1 MSDQSNPS
9 IIPADI
15 SALSFDSFGR
25 DPRRDVVCLA
35 PIRTIIRREEEI
47 TLVRKVRKVE
57 EIDAGL
63 ACPVTSDTLA
73 SNPFAGQS
81 TTTQPN
87 SQPTAQYQPTAQ
99 PTYQPSAEPVA
110 PQPVAQY
117 ETAIVEGYSAS
128 PQSTASYQPLVQE
141 QPQAP
146 AVVAPDYQSSTAEEE
161 LIVHSRRN
169 CFHIEP
175 AAMGRLQNQISVS
188 RVLQPGTY
196 TIRLKSGA
204 FDYRIESGH
213 QGEPLVL
220 LWLYGGKVVNR
231 KTGVEVGATWSSL
244 NGIGDSLVL
253 EVLEPAAL
261 CGFFFDTYL
270 EDNEG
275 EVVVTVEGP
284 TYSED
289 LSIDSRRNCY
299 FIDPDSM
306 RRLEQEVSV
315 SKTLQPG
322 TYAIKLKSGAF
333 GYRANS
339 GFAGEP
345 IVLLWIYGGA
355 IINRKTGVEVGATW
369 SSLNGYGDTLLL
381 DVLEP
386 ATVCA
391 FFYDTYLEDN
401 EGEVTLSVSRM

>member
-9 IIPADI
+9 IIPTDI
-15 SALSFDSFGR
+15 STLSFDSFGR
-25 DPRRDVVCLA
+25 DARRDVVCLA
-35 PIRTIIRREEEI
+35 PIRTVIRREEEI

-63 ACPVTSDTLA
+63 SCPVTSETMS
-73 SNPFAGQS
+73 SNPFTEQS
-81 TTTQPN
+81 TTTQTTVN
-87 SQPTAQYQPTAQ
+87 QTVTYPTAPYRSTTQPAVSYQPTEQ
-99 PTYQPSAEPVA
+99 PTYEPRPEPVIA
-110 PQPVAQY
+110 QPVAQY
-117 ETAIVEGYSAS
+117 QTATVEGYSTS
-128 PQSTASYQPLVQE
+128 PQST
-141 QPQAP
+141 PQ
-146 AVVAPDYQSSTAEEE
+146 YQSSFSEED

-169 CFHIEP
+169 CFLIDP
-175 AAMGRLQNQISVS
+175 AAMGRLQHQTSVS

-196 TIRLKSGA
+196 TIKLKSGA

-213 QGEPLVL
+213 EGEPLVL
-220 LWLYGGKVVNR
+220 LWIYGGKVVNR
-231 KTGVEVGATWSSL
+231 KTGVEVGATWSTL

-253 EVLEPAAL
+253 EVLEPVTL

-275 EVVVTVEGP
+275 QVVVTIEGP

-289 LSIDSRRNCY
+289 LTIDSRRNCY

-306 RRLEQEVSV
+306 RKLEQEVSV

-322 TYAIKLKSGAF
+322 TYAIRLKSGTF

-345 IVLLWIYGGA
+345 IVLLWIYGGTV
-355 IINRKTGVEVGATW
+355 INRKTGVTVGATW

-401 EGEVTLSVSRM
+401 EGEVTLSVTRM